1 MNYDNFERTSTYQQA
16 KTLYKINL
24 SLKTADTRA
33 KKNCQGYNAKV
44 Q

>member
-1 MNYDNFERTSTYQQA
+1 MNYDNFERTTYQQA
-16 KTLYKINL
+16 KPLYKINL
-24 SLKTADTRA
+24 SLKTVDTRA